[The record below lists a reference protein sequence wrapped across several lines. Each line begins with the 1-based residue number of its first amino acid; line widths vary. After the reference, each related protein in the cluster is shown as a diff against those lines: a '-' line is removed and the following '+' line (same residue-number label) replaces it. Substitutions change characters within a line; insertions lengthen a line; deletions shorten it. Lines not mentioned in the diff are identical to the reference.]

1 MNIYEQ
7 LTQIS
12 KQLENVR
19 ETLTHS
25 NEMEAFEVK
34 EYKAVEAGY
43 VAKIAELKAFITE
56 DAETLGTEAFEA
68 GISCAP
74 ALDKEVMKAV
84 ATLSTPDFTHSKVI
98 VAVFKAWNNGWHTA
112 NINSVVVS

>member
-7 LTQIS
+7 LTQTS

-25 NEMEAFEVK
+25 DEMEAFEVK
-34 EYKAVEAGY
+34 EYQAVEAMY
-43 VAKIAELKAFITE
+43 ISKILELFDFIKQDAEALGSKAF
-56 DAETLGTEAFEA
+56 AA
-68 GISCAP
+68 GIFCAP

-84 ATLSTPDFTHSKVI
+84 ATLSTPDFSNSKTIII
-98 VAVFKAWNNGWHTA
+98 VLKAWLTGWHKA
-112 NINSVVVS
+112 NLCADTQ

>member
-19 ETLTHS
+19 ETLTHG
-25 NEMEAFEVK
+25 NEMAAWEVK
-34 EYKAVEAGY
+34 EYKAVEASY
-43 VAKIAELKAFITE
+43 IAKIAELNDFIKQ
-56 DAETLGTEAFEA
+56 DAETLGTEAFAA

-84 ATLSTPDFTHSKVI
+84 ATLSTPEFTHSKAI
-98 VAVFKAWNNGWHTA
+98 TAIFKAWSDGWHKA
-112 NINSVVVS
+112 NINNLVS

>member
-7 LTQIS
+7 LTQIT

-25 NEMEAFEVK
+25 DEMQVWEVK
-34 EYKAVEAGY
+34 EYQAVEAGY
-43 VAKIAELKAFITE
+43 VAKIAELLECVEE
-56 DAETLGTEAFEA
+56 DAATLGTEAFAA
-68 GISCAP
+68 GIACAP

-84 ATLSTPDFTHSKVI
+84 ATLSTPSFTHSKVI
-98 VAVFKAWNNGWHTA
+98 SGIFKAWTNAWHIE
-112 NINSVVVS
+112 NINSLVTS